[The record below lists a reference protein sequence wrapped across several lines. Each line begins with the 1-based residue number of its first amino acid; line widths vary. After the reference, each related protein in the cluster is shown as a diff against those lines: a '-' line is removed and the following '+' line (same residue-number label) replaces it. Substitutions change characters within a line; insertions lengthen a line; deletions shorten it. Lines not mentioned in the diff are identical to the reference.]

1 MFADQRRVKD
11 KTAAG
16 VEARALVEWSLVPEA
31 RDGRSNVVGAGHTRS
46 GWGEREGWAISS
58 LIDDK
63 RAPRGM
69 LRRNHLCSD

>member
-46 GWGEREGWAISS
+46 GWRGEGGMGDKLADRRQASPTRNATTQS
-58 LIDDK
+58 LV
-63 RAPRGM
+63 
-69 LRRNHLCSD
+69 